1 VGILKRT
8 ILATTPANR
17 YCQDTLHFIGY
28 KEFMLKKPSGNPTI
42 ADVARESGVG
52 TMTVSRVVNGAK
64 LVSAETAARVRAAIK
79 KLGYE
84 PNEAARILK
93 GQAPRTIGLIIPDL
107 ADIFFSICAHAV
119 QQMAAKHGYMTLLL
133 ASERDRDSE
142 ANELAMMKSRNV
154 AGILIVPTS
163 SECIGQLQELRARGL
178 PVVMLDRTFPGL
190 DAGEV
195 MVENREGAKKAIN
208 HLLGHGHRNILCVGY
223 DSEYNSIAQ
232 RMEGYKTAMSDAGF
246 KPQFAVVEES
256 ALVGP
261 QVLKR
266 LRSAKPPT
274 ALFTLNN
281 VTTTQVLGMLQR
293 ENIRIPGDVAIIGF
307 DDFDLAPLLAVPLTA
322 VRQPAAE
329 LGRSA
334 TRLVLD
340 WARSNHSKLRSSRAR
355 IVLPTELVIRRSC
368 GCEAIPKVPAEGTQ
382 SAL

>member
-1 VGILKRT
+1 MPR
-8 ILATTPANR
+8 
-17 YCQDTLHFIGY
+17 
-28 KEFMLKKPSGNPTI
+28 KPSGNPTI

-52 TMTVSRVVNGAK
+52 TMTVSRVVNGGK
-64 LVSAETAARVRAAIK
+64 LVSAATAARVRAAIR

-107 ADIFFSICAHAV
+107 ADTFFSICAHAV

-133 ASERDRDSE
+133 ASERDPDSE
-142 ANELAMMKSRNV
+142 ARELAMMKSRNI
-154 AGILIVPTS
+154 AGILIVPTNRAS
-163 SECIGQLQELRARGL
+163 IGQLQELRARGI
-178 PVVMLDRTFPGL
+178 PVVMLDRTFPGV

-195 MVENREGAKKAIN
+195 MVENREGTRKAVN
-208 HLLGHGHRNILCVGY
+208 HLIDHGHRSILCVGY
-223 DSEYNSIAQ
+223 DSEFNSIGQ
-232 RMEGYKTAMSDAGF
+232 RIEGYEKTMIEAGL
-246 KPQFAVVEES
+246 KPQFAVVNEGT
-256 ALVGP
+256 LVGP

-281 VTTTQVLGMLQR
+281 VSTTQVLSMLQR
-293 ENIRIPGDVAIIGF
+293 ESIRIPQDVAIIGF
-307 DDFDLAPLLAVPLTA
+307 DDFELAPLLAVPLTA

-340 WARSNHSKLRSSRAR
+340 WVRSHPSEMRSARAR

-368 GCEAIPKVPAEGTQ
+368 GCDTIRHISVDGNR
-382 SAL
+382 SI

>member
-1 VGILKRT
+1 MPR
-8 ILATTPANR
+8 
-17 YCQDTLHFIGY
+17 
-28 KEFMLKKPSGNPTI
+28 KPVGNPTI

-52 TMTVSRVVNGAK
+52 TMTVSRVVNGGK
-64 LVSAETAARVRAAIK
+64 SVSTATAAKVRAAIK

-93 GQAPRTIGLIIPDL
+93 GQAPRTIGLIVPDL
-107 ADIFFSICAHAV
+107 ADTFFSICAHAV

-133 ASERDRDSE
+133 ASERDRESE
-142 ANELAMMKSRNV
+142 AKELAMMKSRNI
-154 AGILIVPTS
+154 AGILIVPS
-163 SECIGQLQELRARGL
+163 NPGCISQLRELRARGI
-178 PVVMLDRTFPGL
+178 PVVMLDRTYPGL

-195 MVENREGAKKAIN
+195 MVENREGTKKAIN
-208 HLLGHGHRNILCVGY
+208 HLIDHGHRSILCVGY
-223 DSEYNSIAQ
+223 DSEFNSISQ
-232 RMEGYKTAMSDAGF
+232 RIEGYESAMTEAGL
-246 KPQFAVVEES
+246 KPQFAVVEEG

-274 ALFTLNN
+274 ALFSLNN

-293 ENIRIPGDVAIIGF
+293 ENIRIPQEVAIIGF
-307 DDFDLAPLLAVPLTA
+307 DDFELAPLLAVPLTA

-334 TRLVLD
+334 TRLILD
-340 WARSNHSKLRSSRAR
+340 WVRSHSTDMRSARAR

-368 GCEAIPKVPAEGTQ
+368 GCEAIRKIPVDGTRPLQ
-382 SAL
+382 